1 MADFTLTLQVL
12 ILALAVIWIA
22 VTLQRSER
30 TTLDWAWSFL
40 CLAVGSMALRGII
53 GSSGGLADAALS
65 VFSAGGCGAAWLVS
79 RAVFRPGAA
88 IRWPHILLV
97 SIIILPSL
105 ADRLLVG
112 SNSVALLGE
121 AGLHT
126 LRESL
131 GSAQT
136 LTSSTVLVLAF
147 WEAMNGWRSDQ
158 PVRERNL
165 RIAYA
170 GVYALC
176 LGANLFWAHNVDGPV
191 AELIPFAAALTILV
205 LGGVTVSYRR
215 RYPLPVPAADWSQRA
230 TKSPRPQP
238 TEAEMALGRAIERI
252 LRDDRAYLDAE
263 LKVADVARRLR
274 EPEYRISRAI
284 TGALGRANFNQL
296 VNGYRIAHAARLLA
310 DPDQAEQPILDIAL
324 GSGFASLGP
333 FNRAFKESQSM
344 TPREYRRAHTGA
356 TDQAGANLVKFG

>member
-1 MADFTLTLQVL
+1 MAEFTLTLQVL
-12 ILALAVIWIA
+12 VLALAAIWIA
-22 VTLQRSER
+22 LALQRSER
-30 TTLDWAWSFL
+30 TTLDWAWTFL
-40 CLAVGSMALRGII
+40 CISVGAMALRGLI
-53 GSSGGLADAALS
+53 GPASGPVDSMLS

-79 RAVFRPGAA
+79 RAVFRPVDA

-112 SNSVALLGE
+112 GNSVALLGD

-147 WEAMNGWRSDQ
+147 WEAMNGWQSDQ
-158 PVRERNL
+158 KLRERNL

-170 GVYALC
+170 SVYLLC
-176 LGANLFWAHNVDGPV
+176 LGASLLWARNIEGPI

-205 LGGVTVSYRR
+205 LGGVTISYRR
-215 RYPLPVPAADWSQRA
+215 RFPLPVPVSVWPPRTARP
-230 TKSPRPQP
+230 PRPQP
-238 TEAEMALGRAIERI
+238 TDEEIALGRAIERT
-252 LRDDRAYLDAE
+252 LRDDRIYLDPE
-263 LKVADVARRLR
+263 LKVAEMAKRLR

-284 TGALGRANFNQL
+284 TGTLGRTNFNQL

-310 DPDQAEQPILDIAL
+310 RQDRIDQPILDIAL
-324 GSGFASLGP
+324 ESGFASLGP
-333 FNRAFKESQSM
+333 FNRAFKDSQNM
-344 TPREYRRAHTGA
+344 TPREYRRTAAHGSDLA
-356 TDQAGANLVKFG
+356 PGNAIKLG

>member
-12 ILALAVIWIA
+12 VLALAAIWIA
-22 VTLQRSER
+22 LALQRGER

-40 CLAVGSMALRGII
+40 CLAVGAMALRGII
-53 GSSGGLADAALS
+53 GSAGGFADSALS

-112 SNSVALLGE
+112 SNSAVLLGE

-126 LRESL
+126 LREIL

-170 GVYALC
+170 SVYALC
-176 LGANLFWAHNVDGPV
+176 LGASLFLADNIEGPV

-205 LGGVTVSYRR
+205 LGGATISYRR
-215 RYPLPVPAADWSQRA
+215 HFPLPAPDTASSRQGAKA
-230 TKSPRPQP
+230 PRPQP
-238 TEAEMALGRAIERI
+238 TAEETRLGRAIERT
-252 LRDDRAYLDAE
+252 LLEDRAYLDAE
-263 LKVADVARRLR
+263 LKVAELAKRLR
-274 EPEYRISRAI
+274 EPEYKISRAI

-296 VNGYRIAHAARLLA
+296 VNSYRVAHAARLLA
-310 DPDQAEQPILDIAL
+310 DHSRAEQPILDIAL
-324 GSGFASLGP
+324 ESGFASLGP
-333 FNRAFKESQSM
+333 FNRAFKDSQKM
-344 TPREYRRAHTGA
+344 TPREYRRARSPLDEHGSGDA
-356 TDQAGANLVKFG
+356 VHFG